1 MAGELLFALLVEE
14 VTEAGEVLI
23 GLAGS
28 ELPGGVDLR
37 GRSLLRLRVGHA
49 PAADRVEGF
58 EAEAERVDLAV
69 AFCAGAVGA
78 MLGEPLADGGRAGDV
93 RLDGGHDVRRGR
105 RLDAEDVLADPGAAD
120 DRGGLDAVGADGQDG
135 RHAEQAAAMRIALE
149 ADLPE
154 AVGEAEGL
162 LFGQAVELGQLL
174 VDEGMVGAEEL
185 VHRAVLLEQVLEE
198 QARLGLHRGR
208 EVFRVVGPVGLAG
221 RGHAA
226 ELAEVEP
233 AVEEAVHEALE
244 PVVSQQAVDLPL
256 QLGVVG
262 QFA

>member
-1 MAGELLFALLVEE
+1 
-14 VTEAGEVLI
+14 
-23 GLAGS
+23 
-28 ELPGGVDLR
+28 
-37 GRSLLRLRVGHA
+37 
-49 PAADRVEGF
+49 
-58 EAEAERVDLAV
+58 
-69 AFCAGAVGA
+69 
-78 MLGEPLADGGRAGDV
+78 
-93 RLDGGHDVRRGR
+93 
-105 RLDAEDVLADPGAAD
+105 
-120 DRGGLDAVGADGQDG
+120 
-135 RHAEQAAAMRIALE
+135 MRIALE

-185 VHRAVLLEQVLEE
+185 VHRAVLLEHVLEE

-244 PVVSQQAVDLPL
+244 PVVSQQAVDLLL